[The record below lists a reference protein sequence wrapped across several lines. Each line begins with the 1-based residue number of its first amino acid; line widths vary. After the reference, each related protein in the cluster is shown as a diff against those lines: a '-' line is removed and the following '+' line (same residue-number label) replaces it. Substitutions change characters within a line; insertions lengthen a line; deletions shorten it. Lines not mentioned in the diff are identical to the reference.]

1 MMSIQVRKVNDNLWE
16 IPAEGGMRV
25 PGRIYAN
32 EDFMTEIRKDD
43 SLKQVCNVAH
53 LPGIVKYSLAM
64 PDIHLGYGF
73 PIGGVCATDP
83 EDGGVISPGGVGYDI
98 NCGVRLART
107 NLTEADVCDRLHD
120 LVRNIFHTVP
130 SGVGSHSSLRRLSEE
145 ELKTVLKKGARWAVE
160 HGMGTKEDL
169 EHTEEYGCLA
179 SADPDAVSADALA
192 RGRDQVGTLGSGNH
206 FLELDIVDEIF
217 DEDAAD
223 ALGLDAGTMCVFIH
237 SGSRGLGH
245 QVCQDSLR
253 AMQSAMRK
261 YRIEL
266 PDMQLA
272 CVPVQSPEG
281 QAYLGAMAAAANFAW
296 ANRQTMMHL
305 AERAILEFLNIS
317 PRDLGWR
324 LVYDVCHNIAKFEK
338 HDVQGKTKE
347 LCVHRKGATRAFP
360 PGHDQLPQAYR
371 RLGQPVLI
379 PGDMGNAS
387 YVLIGT
393 DRAMSETFGSSCHG
407 AGRVQ
412 SRKKAM
418 EAARGRNIIHEMK
431 RKGITVMATG
441 MRTVAEEMPEAYK
454 NVHAVVEIMH
464 AAGISRKVARL
475 RPIGV
480 VKG

>member
-1 MMSIQVRKVNDNLWE
+1 MSIQIRKIHDYLWE
-16 IPAEGGMRV
+16 IPREGGMRV
-25 PGRIYAN
+25 PGRIYAS
-32 EDFMTEIRKDD
+32 EEFITEIRKDD

-83 EDGGVISPGGVGYDI
+83 KEDGVISPGGVGYDI

-107 NLTEADVCDRLHD
+107 NLKESDVRERLHD
-120 LVRNIFHTVP
+120 LVRHIFHTVP
-130 SGVGSHSSLRRLSEE
+130 SGVGSHSALHKLSEPD
-145 ELKTVLKKGARWAVE
+145 LKTVLRKGARWAVE
-160 HGMGTKEDL
+160 QGMGTQEDL
-169 EHTEEYGCLA
+169 QHTEEYGCLA
-179 SADPDAVSADALA
+179 SADPDSVSPEALA

-206 FLELDIVDEIF
+206 FLELDIVDEVF
-217 DEDAAD
+217 DEEAAD
-223 ALGLDAGTMCVFIH
+223 ALGLETGNLCVFIH

-253 AMQSAMRK
+253 VMQSAMRK
-261 YRIEL
+261 YHIEL

-272 CVPVQSPEG
+272 CVPVESPEG
-281 QAYLGAMAAAANFAW
+281 QSYLGAMAAAANFAW

-305 AERAILEFLNIS
+305 AENAIQEFLGIS

-338 HDVQGKTKE
+338 HNVDGKMRE

-360 PGHDQLPQAYR
+360 PGHEQLPEAYR

-393 DRAMSETFGSSCHG
+393 SQAMEETFGSSCHG

-431 RKGITVMATG
+431 RKGIT
-441 MRTVAEEMPEAYK
+441 
-454 NVHAVVEIMH
+454 
-464 AAGISRKVARL
+464 
-475 RPIGV
+475 
-480 VKG
+480 

>member
-1 MMSIQVRKVNDNLWE
+1 MELVKLSDYLWE
-16 IPAEGGMRV
+16 IPQRGGMRV
-25 PGRIYAN
+25 PGRIYASEELMHN
-32 EDFMTEIRKDD
+32 ILQDESIR
-43 SLKQVCNVAH
+43 QVKNVAH

-83 EDGGVISPGGVGYDI
+83 QQGGVISPGGVGYDI

-107 NLTEADVCDRLHD
+107 SLQEQELEGKLHD
-120 LVRNIFHTVP
+120 VVRNLFYRVP
-130 SGVGSHSSLRRLSEE
+130 SGVGS
-145 ELKTVLKKGARWAVE
+145 TTALKKF
-160 HGMGTKEDL
+160 TKEDL
-169 EHTEEYGCLA
+169 TQVLRNGARWSIENEMGVPKDLERTEEYGCL
-179 SADPDAVSADALA
+179 SDANLDSVSSDALA
-192 RGRDQVGTLGSGNH
+192 RGQDQLGTLGSGNH
-206 FLELDIVDEIF
+206 FLELDVVAEIF
-217 DEDAAD
+217 DEPSAEAM
-223 ALGLDAGTMCVFIH
+223 GLQPGNVCVFIH

-245 QVCQDSLR
+245 QVCQDYLR
-253 AMQSAMRK
+253 LMQSGIK
-261 YRIEL
+261 NYGIEL
-266 PDMQLA
+266 PDIQLA
-272 CVPVQSPEG
+272 CVPVKSSEG
-281 QAYLGAMAAAANFAW
+281 KAYFGAMAAAANYAW

-305 AERAILEFLNIS
+305 AKEAIKETLRIS
-317 PRDLGWR
+317 EDQLGWQ

-338 HDVQGKTKE
+338 HQVDGATKE

-360 PGHDQLPQAYR
+360 PGHPQLPLVYKHI
-371 RLGQPVLI
+371 GQPVLI

-393 DRAMSETFGSSCHG
+393 EKAMNETFGSSCHG

-441 MRTVAEEMPEAYK
+441 MRTVAEELPEAYK
-454 NVHAVVEIMH
+454 DVHSVVNVMH
-464 AAGISRKVARL
+464 SAGIARKVARL

-480 VKG
+480 IKG

>member
-1 MMSIQVRKVNDNLWE
+1 MSIQVRKIHDYLWE
-16 IPAEGGMRV
+16 IPKEGGMRV

-32 EDFMTEIRKDD
+32 EDFIAEIRKDD
-43 SLKQVCNVAH
+43 SLRQVANVAY

-83 EDGGVISPGGVGYDI
+83 RNDGVISPGGVGYDI

-107 NLTEADVCDRLHD
+107 NLRESDIGDRLHD
-120 LVRNIFHTVP
+120 LVRSLFYAVP
-130 SGVGSHSSLRRLSEE
+130 SGVGSRSVLRKLSERDAKKVM
-145 ELKTVLKKGARWAVE
+145 LKGAGWVVE
-160 HGMGTKEDL
+160 QGMGSEEDL
-169 EHTEEYGCLA
+169 QHTEEYGCLD
-179 SADPDAVSADALA
+179 SADPDSVSSDALA
-192 RGRDQVGTLGSGNH
+192 RGSDQVGTLGSGNH
-206 FLELDIVDEIF
+206 FLELDVVEEIF
-217 DEDAAD
+217 DADAAE
-223 ALGLDAGTMCVFIH
+223 AMGLEAGIVCVFIH

-253 AMQSAMRK
+253 TMQPAMRK
-261 YRIEL
+261 YGIEV
-266 PDMQLA
+266 PDQQLA
-272 CVPVQSPEG
+272 CVPVDSPEG
-281 QAYLGAMAAAANFAW
+281 RSYLGAMAAAANFAW

-305 AERAILEFLNIS
+305 AQNAILQFLSIS
-317 PRDLGWR
+317 PKELGWQ
-324 LVYDVCHNIAKFEK
+324 LVYDVCHNIAKFEE
-338 HDVQGKTKE
+338 HEIDGKIKE

-360 PGHDQLPQAYR
+360 PGHEQLPKAYR
-371 RLGQPVLI
+371 DLGQPVLI

-393 DRAMSETFGSSCHG
+393 SRAMSETFGSSCHG

-418 EAARGRNIIHEMK
+418 QAAKGRNIIHEMK
-431 RKGITVMATG
+431 RKGISVMATG
-441 MRTVAEEMPEAYK
+441 IRTVAEEMPEAYK
-454 NVHAVVEIMH
+454 NVHAVVDVMH
-464 AAGISRKVARL
+464 EAGISRKVARL

>member
-1 MMSIQVRKVNDNLWE
+1 MAMELIKIHDYLWE
-16 IPAEGGMRV
+16 IPKTGGMRV
-25 PGRIYAN
+25 PGRIYASK
-32 EDFMTEIRKDD
+32 ELIDAIIADD
-43 SLKQVCNVAH
+43 SIKQVCNVAH
-53 LPGIVKYSLAM
+53 LPGIVKYSIAM

-83 EDGGVISPGGVGYDI
+83 EQGGVISPGGVGYDI

-107 NLTEADVCDRLHD
+107 NLKETDLQDRIHD
-120 LVRNIFHTVP
+120 LVRNIFYRVP
-130 SGVGSHSSLRRLSEE
+130 SGVGSSSAIKKLSSDELRQVFL
-145 ELKTVLKKGARWAVE
+145 KGALWIVE
-160 HGMGTKEDL
+160 RGMGTREDL
-169 EHTEEYGCLA
+169 DRTEEYGCLKT
-179 SADPDAVSADALA
+179 ADPDAVSKEAVD

-206 FLELDIVDEIF
+206 FLELDIVQEIF
-217 DEDAAD
+217 DEGMAA
-223 ALGLDAGTMCVFIH
+223 ALGLELGNLCVFIH

-245 QVCQDSLR
+245 QVCQDYLR
-253 AMQSAMRK
+253 VMQSAMKK
-261 YRIEL
+261 YGIQL

-272 CVPVQSPEG
+272 CAPVESPEG
-281 QAYLGAMAAAANFAW
+281 RLYMGAMAAAANFAW
-296 ANRQTMMHL
+296 ANRQTMMYL
-305 AERAILEFLNIS
+305 AEQAIMETLSIS
-317 PRDLGWR
+317 PKQLGWR

-338 HDVQGKTKE
+338 HSVNGKVKE

-360 PGHDQLPQAYR
+360 PGHEQLPDVYR
-371 RLGQPVLI
+371 DIGQPVLI

-393 DRAMSETFGSSCHG
+393 KEAMSETFGSSCHG

-431 RKGITVMATG
+431 KKGVTVMATG

-454 NVHAVVEIMH
+454 NVHDVVNVMH
-464 AAGISRKVARL
+464 NSGISRKVARL